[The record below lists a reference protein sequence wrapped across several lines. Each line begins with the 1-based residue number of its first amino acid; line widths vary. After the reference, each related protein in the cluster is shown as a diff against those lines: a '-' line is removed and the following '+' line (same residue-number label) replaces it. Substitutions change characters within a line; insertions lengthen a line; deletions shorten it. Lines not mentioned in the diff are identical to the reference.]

1 MSNASHEGAV
11 PRKAPTLLMDAEES
25 PARRARRRP
34 LLFVGCVVVDAA
46 WMRQKLEEFIAVAN
60 QSVEASRRE
69 DYSFQSELRKRE
81 FSVKAVLKS
90 LNPEL
95 AEFSLDGMF
104 PEFTAIGQVERG
116 LGVLADREEVAARL
130 VPDAPVLPADKFHPW
145 VWNSARTLWESH
157 HYRQAVQTAATT
169 INAKIQDKVQ
179 RRDVSDTKLV
189 QEAFSDSA
197 PAPGK
202 ARLRLP
208 GDSSS
213 ETVQGRQRG
222 AQQLGLACVS
232 LIRNPASHEDE
243 EWDEQFALEQLATL
257 SVFARLVDEC
267 QVVTA

>member
-1 MSNASHEGAV
+1 
-11 PRKAPTLLMDAEES
+11 
-25 PARRARRRP
+25 
-34 LLFVGCVVVDAA
+34 VVVDVL
-46 WMRQKLEEFIAVAN
+46 WMRQQLEEFISVAR
-60 QSVEASRRE
+60 QSVEASRRG
-69 DYSFQSELRKRE
+69 DYSFMSELRKRE
-81 FSVKAVLKS
+81 FAVKEILKS
-90 LNPEL
+90 LEPKL
-95 AEFSLDGMF
+95 AEFSLEGMF
-104 PEFTAIGQVERG
+104 PEFAAIGQAERG

-157 HYRQAVQTAATT
+157 HCRQAVQAAATT
-169 INAKIQDKVQ
+169 LNAKIQDKVQ

-189 QEAFSDSA
+189 QEVFSESV

-202 ARLRLP
+202 PRLRIP

-213 ETVQGRQRG
+213 ETVQSRQRG

-243 EWDEQFALEQLATL
+243 EWDEQIALEQLAVL

-267 QVVTA
+267 QVLTA